1 MTLQTKTALEAT
13 ITANL
18 ADNTTGAITPTLH
31 RAVVNNITDGIWQRV
46 ATAIDDNDSPYT
58 VDVDVT
64 QILITDSSSGT
75 VTVNLPAVASSS
87 GKILTVKHTGSS
99 NNTVLDGASSETID
113 GATTLTLTTQY
124 AVATVFCDGS
134 TWHVIGN

>member
-18 ADNTTGAITPTLH
+18 ANNTTGAITPTLH
-31 RAVVNNITDGIWQRV
+31 RAVANNIVDGVWQRV
-46 ATAIDDNDSPYT
+46 STAIDNTDSPYT
-58 VDVDVT
+58 VSVAVT
-64 QILITDSSSGT
+64 QILITDSSSGS

-87 GKILTVKHTGSS
+87 GKLLTVKHIGSS
-99 NNTVLDGASSETID
+99 NNTVLDGNASETID

-134 TWHVIGN
+134 TWHVVAN